1 MKYIQIIDGPNM
13 NLTGKRQ
20 QELYGA
26 MPVTDVVGRIK
37 EMCKGVA
44 EVRYFQNNTEGK
56 LIDRIQESGYD
67 RDCLGIVLNAGG
79 YTHTSVAMA
88 DAVAAVPSS
97 VLEVHITN
105 LCKRESFRSKSLLTP
120 VCKGLISG
128 LGLDSYLLAAR
139 AVLLDANLISR

>member
-26 MPVTDVVGRIK
+26 VPVTDIVERIK
-37 EMCKGVA
+37 QMCQGVA
-44 EVRYFQNNTEGK
+44 EVRYFQNNTEGR

-67 RDCLGIVLNAGG
+67 KDCLGIVLNAGG

-88 DAVAAVPSS
+88 DAVAAVPAS
-97 VLEVHITN
+97 VFEVHITN

-120 VCKGLISG
+120 VCKGIISG
-128 LGLDSYLLAAR
+128 MGLESYLLAAR
-139 AVLLDANLISR
+139 AVLLDTNLLDK